1 MPFTRP
7 RHWLR
12 WLIGAVVVL
21 AALAAAGP
29 FVYIHFFN
37 STPAALSLS
46 PGNSASASSSA
57 SPSGSTATANT
68 AASGAVAGT
77 WTVGSGSVVGYRVN
91 EVLLGQNAT
100 AVGRTTSVTGHLTIS
115 GSAATA
121 ASFSVPMDTIHSD
134 KSQRDAQF
142 DGRIMDVS
150 QYPTGTFTLTSPIE
164 LGSRSASGVIKSYT
178 AHGKL
183 TLHGTTRAVT
193 FTLTAERSAAKAG
206 GTIEVAG
213 DIPVLFSDY
222 NIQNPSFAG
231 FVTTQDHGL
240 LEFLLVFTRRARR
253 LRSPRRPGRRP
264 AGVPRSPRW
273 YPDRRRRPPSGPWW
287 SPR

>member
-57 SPSGSTATANT
+57 SPSSSTATANT

-142 DGRIMDVS
+142 DGRIMDVA

-164 LGSRSASGVIKSYT
+164 LGSLPASGVIKSYT
-178 AHGKL
+178 AHGQL

-193 FTLTAERSAAKAG
+193 FTLTAERSIAKNG
-206 GTIEVAG
+206 GNEIEVAG
-213 DIPVLFSDY
+213 DRPVQFSDN
-222 NIQNPSFAG
+222 NIQHPSFAG
-231 FVTTQDHGL
+231 FVTPQDHGL
-240 LEFLLVFTRRARR
+240 LEFLLVFTKA
-253 LRSPRRPGRRP
+253 S
-264 AGVPRSPRW
+264 
-273 YPDRRRRPPSGPWW
+273 
-287 SPR
+287 

>member
-12 WLIGAVVVL
+12 WLIGGVVVL

-29 FVYIHFFN
+29 FIYIHFFN
-37 STPAALSLS
+37 AAPSALSLTPGSSSSSS
-46 PGNSASASSSA
+46 PGAAT
-57 SPSGSTATANT
+57 SGGTATANT

-100 AVGRTTSVTGHLTIS
+100 AVGRTTSVTGHLTIA
-115 GSAATA
+115 GTAATA

-150 QYPTGTFTLTSPIE
+150 QYPTGTFTLTSPID
-164 LGSRSASGVIKSYT
+164 LGTLPASGVIKSYT

-193 FTLTAERSAAKAG
+193 FTLTAERSVAKNGAAD
-206 GTIEVAG
+206 IEAAG

-240 LEFLLVFTRRARR
+240 LEFLLVFNKA
-253 LRSPRRPGRRP
+253 S
-264 AGVPRSPRW
+264 
-273 YPDRRRRPPSGPWW
+273 
-287 SPR
+287 

>member
-12 WLIGAVVVL
+12 WLIGAVVVV

-29 FVYIHFFN
+29 FIYIHFFN
-37 STPAALSLS
+37 AAPSALSLT
-46 PGNSASASSSA
+46 PGSSSSA
-57 SPSGSTATANT
+57 TGTASSAGTATANT

-100 AVGRTTSVTGHLTIS
+100 AVGRTTSVTGHLTIA
-115 GSAATA
+115 GTAVTA
-121 ASFSVPMDTIHSD
+121 ASFSVPMDAIHSD

-142 DGRIMDVS
+142 DGRIMDVA
-150 QYPTGTFTLTSPIE
+150 QYPTGTFTLTSPID
-164 LGSRSASGVIKSYT
+164 LGSLPAAGVIKSYT

-193 FTLTAERSAAKAG
+193 FTLTAERSAAKHGAAKDG
-206 GTIEVAG
+206 GNQIEVAG

-240 LEFLLVFTRRARR
+240 LEFLLVFDKA
-253 LRSPRRPGRRP
+253 S
-264 AGVPRSPRW
+264 
-273 YPDRRRRPPSGPWW
+273 
-287 SPR
+287 

>member
-1 MPFTRP
+1 MAFTRP

-12 WLIGAVVVL
+12 WLIGAI
-21 AALAAAGP
+21 AAVAVLAAAGP
-29 FVYIHFFN
+29 FIYIHFFN

-46 PGNSASASSSA
+46 PGSSASSSA
-57 SPSGSTATANT
+57 SPSGGTATATT
-68 AASGAVAGT
+68 AASGSVAGT
-77 WTVGSGSVVGYRVN
+77 WAVGSGSVVGYRVN

-100 AVGRTTSVTGHLTIS
+100 AVGRTSSVTGHLTIQ
-115 GSAATA
+115 GSTATA

-142 DGRIMDVS
+142 DGRIMDVA
-150 QYPTGTFTLTSPIE
+150 QYPTGTFTLTSPID
-164 LGSRSASGVIKSYT
+164 LAPLPAAGAVKSYT

-193 FTLTAERSAAKAG
+193 FTLTAERKGSQ
-206 GTIEVAG
+206 IEVAG

-240 LEFLLVFTRRARR
+240 LEFLLVFTRA
-253 LRSPRRPGRRP
+253 
-264 AGVPRSPRW
+264 
-273 YPDRRRRPPSGPWW
+273 
-287 SPR
+287 

>member
-12 WLIGAVVVL
+12 WLIGAVVGL

-29 FVYIHFFN
+29 FIYIHFFN
-37 STPAALSLS
+37 AAPSALSLT
-46 PGNSASASSSA
+46 PGSSSSA
-57 SPSGSTATANT
+57 ATPSSGSTASSAGTATANT

-77 WTVGSGSVVGYRVN
+77 WTTGSGSVVGYRVN

-100 AVGRTTSVTGHLTIS
+100 AVGRSTSVTGHLTIQ
-115 GSAATA
+115 GTAATA

-142 DGRIMDVS
+142 DSRIMDVA
-150 QYPTGTFTLTSPIE
+150 QYPTGTFTLTSPID
-164 LGSRSASGVIKSYT
+164 LGSPPAVGVIKSYT

-193 FTLTAERSAAKAG
+193 FTLTAERKANQ
-206 GTIEVAG
+206 IEVAG

-222 NIQNPSFAG
+222 NIQNPSFSG

-240 LEFLLVFTRRARR
+240 LEFLLVFNKA
-253 LRSPRRPGRRP
+253 S
-264 AGVPRSPRW
+264 
-273 YPDRRRRPPSGPWW
+273 
-287 SPR
+287 

>member
-37 STPAALSLS
+37 AAPAALSLS

-57 SPSGSTATANT
+57 APSGSTATANT
-68 AASGAVAGT
+68 AASGTVAGT

-100 AVGRTTSVTGHLTIS
+100 AVGRTSSVTGRLTIS

-121 ASFSVPMDTIHSD
+121 ASFSVPMDTVHSD

-164 LGSRSASGVIKSYT
+164 LGSLPASGVIKSYT

-193 FTLTAERSAAKAG
+193 FTLTAERSAAKSG
-206 GTIEVAG
+206 GAQIEVAG

-240 LEFLLVFTRRARR
+240 LEYLLVFNKA
-253 LRSPRRPGRRP
+253 S
-264 AGVPRSPRW
+264 
-273 YPDRRRRPPSGPWW
+273 
-287 SPR
+287 

>member
-37 STPAALSLS
+37 SAPSALSLS
-46 PGNSASASSSA
+46 PSAGTASSA
-57 SPSGSTATANT
+57 GTATAT
-68 AASGAVAGT
+68 AAASGPVAGR
-77 WTVGSGSVVGYRVN
+77 WSAGSGSVVGYRVS

-100 AVGRTTSVTGHLTIS
+100 AVGRTSSVTGHLTIA
-115 GSAATA
+115 GSTATA
-121 ASFSVPMDTIHSD
+121 ASFSVPVATIHSD
-134 KSQRDAQF
+134 KSQRDASF
-142 DGRIMDVS
+142 DGRIMDVA
-150 QYPTGTFTLTSPIE
+150 QYPTATFTLTSPVD
-164 LGSRSASGVIKSYT
+164 LAPLPAAGTVKSYT

-193 FTLTAERSAAKAG
+193 VTLTAERTGAQIK
-206 GTIEVAG
+206 VAG
-213 DIPVLFSDY
+213 QIPVLFSDY

-240 LEFLLVFTRRARR
+240 LEFLLVFTRA
-253 LRSPRRPGRRP
+253 
-264 AGVPRSPRW
+264 
-273 YPDRRRRPPSGPWW
+273 
-287 SPR
+287 